1 MFVSKLVKF
10 LLVTA
15 LILALIPLGMIFG
28 PKYLLG
34 IDIFDLSGWTLTEN
48 GEFKYLDYKGKPL
61 TGWQTINENWYYF
74 HTDTGIMAT
83 GLLEVDGTGYYL
95 DQAGIRRTG
104 WITTA
109 EGRYY
114 FDPDTAGAK
123 AGWLEQNGDTYYV
136 DQTGRICTGLTEV
149 GGKQYFL
156 GADGKRR
163 TGWTEVEGKRYF
175 LDDEGCIATGW
186 KETDYGRS
194 YFLPDGSLGSGW
206 TDTDEGR
213 FYLTAM
219 GTVATGWLD
228 TEEGWMY
235 LDEQGQ
241 LCSGWVETDNGRTWL
256 SESGIA
262 LTGWQEVDGKEYY
275 FRDNGIMAIGKVV
288 LDEKTY
294 YFSSTGQLVPLV
306 NKWNALSDDYTV
318 ELVSYGKHQ
327 IAAEAHDHLVAM
339 IDQIKGLGYYN
350 VTSIY
355 RSKATQQNIWDR
367 YYNNFRAVGC
377 SKAEAERLT
386 AEKVAIPG
394 TSEHHLGLAV
404 DIDGVKPVHNWLAE
418 HCWEYGFIVR
428 YPDGTTDITGIEY
441 EPWHFRYVGLELAK
455 ELHELGLTLEEY
467 MDMLTKRAGSDAG
480 TASNPEKFG

>member
-1 MFVSKLVKF
+1 MVLDYNNANDYYNQGRRGSPFIGCS
-10 LLVTA
+10 
-15 LILALIPLGMIFG
+15 
-28 PKYLLG
+28 
-34 IDIFDLSGWTLTEN
+34 SLTE
-48 GEFKYLDYKGKPL
+48 
-61 TGWQTINENWYYF
+61 I
-74 HTDTGIMAT
+74 
-83 GLLEVDGTGYYL
+83 EVDEGTTIIPEYAFREADSL
-95 DQAGIRRTG
+95 QR
-104 WITTA
+104 ITL
-109 EGRYY
+109 
-114 FDPDTAGAK
+114 PDSVTEIEANAFRSADSLREVVFSRSLRSIGNDAFRDCKSLRQIALPESLLTIGDGAF
-123 AGWLEQNGDTYYV
+123 GFCSGLRSLEIPSQMTQINSYAFEY
-136 DQTGRICTGLTEV
+136 CTGLTEV

-163 TGWTEVEGKRYF
+163 SGWTEVEGKRYF
-175 LDDEGCIATGW
+175 LDEEGCIATGW
-186 KETDYGRS
+186 EETEYGRS
-194 YFLPDGSLGSGW
+194 YFLADGSLGNGW

-228 TEEGWMY
+228 TEEGRMY
-235 LDEQGQ
+235 LDENGQ
-241 LCSGWVETDNGRTWL
+241 SGSGWTETDTGRTYL
-256 SESGIA
+256 TESGIA
-262 LTGWQEVDGKEYY
+262 LTGWQQVDGKEYF
-275 FRDNGIMAIGKVV
+275 FRENGIMAIGKVV
-288 LDEKTY
+288 QDEKTY
-294 YFSSTGQLVPLV
+294 YFSSSGQLVPLV
-306 NKWNALSDDYTV
+306 NKWNSLPEDYTV

-327 IAAEAHDHLVAM
+327 IAAEAHEYLVAM

-367 YYNNFRAVGC
+367 YYNNYRAVGC
-377 SKAEAERLT
+377 SKAEAEKLT
-386 AEKVAIPG
+386 GEKVAVPG

-441 EPWHFRYVGLELAK
+441 EPWHFRFVGLELAK

-467 MDMLTKRAGSDAG
+467 MDMLTKKAGSDAG